1 MVMQATERRHYTP
14 EEYLELE
21 ISSEIRNE
29 YINGEMIPMPG
40 GTPTHNQ
47 IIINLTSALKV
58 GLRGQDYRAF
68 VTDQRLWIPQ
78 KKVYTYPDVMITPRE
93 FQLQEGRKDT
103 IVNPIALAEVLSKST
118 RDYDHGEKFSAYR
131 TIPSFQ
137 EYLLIDQYSIH
148 IEHYSK
154 TNATQWLLSEYED
167 PNFVLSFTSFE
178 FQISIKDL
186 YDEVD
191 FDAVKE
197 QDESSLYS

>member
-1 MVMQATERRHYTP
+1 MQATERRYYYTP
-14 EEYLELE
+14 QEYLELE

-29 YINGEMIPMPG
+29 YINGEIITMTG

-47 IIINLTSALKV
+47 ITGNLYAHLNFALK
-58 GLRGQDYRAF
+58 RQTFRAF

-78 KKVYTYPDVMITPRE
+78 KRTYTYPDVMITPRE

-103 IVNPIALAEVLSKST
+103 IVNPIAIAEVLSKST

-148 IEHYSK
+148 VEHYSK
-154 TNATQWLLSEYED
+154 TNANQWLLSEYED

-178 FQISIKDL
+178 FQIAIKDL

-191 FDAVKE
+191 FDAVGE
-197 QDESSLYS
+197 TESSFQS

>member
-1 MVMQATERRHYTP
+1 MVMQATERRYYTP

-21 ISSEIRNE
+21 IPSETRNE
-29 YINGEMIPMPG
+29 YINGEIIPMPG
-40 GTPTHNQ
+40 GTPVHNQ
-47 IIINLTSALKV
+47 IVGNLYAHLNFALK
-58 GLRGQDYRAF
+58 RQAYRAF

-78 KKVYTYPDVMITPRE
+78 KKIYTYPDVMITPRE

-103 IVNPIALAEVLSKST
+103 IVNPIAIAEVLSKST

-148 IEHYSK
+148 VEHYSK
-154 TNATQWLLSEYED
+154 ASANQWLLSEYED
-167 PNFVLSFTSFE
+167 PNVVLSFTSFE
-178 FQISIKDL
+178 FQISLKDL

-191 FDAVKE
+191 FNVVE
-197 QDESSLYS
+197 EDESRL